1 MSNIIIVINHLDDNM
16 NDGVNNYNNYNNYN
30 LNNNNYNLNNNN
42 YNLNNNNRNYWNEI
56 IYMIHEMNVNEMIV
70 PVHNRDYLLGVL
82 GVLSGASS
90 ESLTACV
97 ETPVEI
103 FERLKIN
110 VSKADDKLQAQAE
123 EIKKEDCCSVCTE
136 DYTDEDQTV
145 TTECNHLFHA
155 CCLATWV
162 KTKKTCP
169 ICRKSVVRLFL

>member
-1 MSNIIIVINHLDDNM
+1 
-16 NDGVNNYNNYNNYN
+16 
-30 LNNNNYNLNNNN
+30 
-42 YNLNNNNRNYWNEI
+42 
-56 IYMIHEMNVNEMIV
+56 MNVDDMIV
-70 PVHNRDYLLGVL
+70 PVHNREYLLGVIAGAAA
-82 GVLSGASS
+82 GVAASAPS
-90 ESLTACV
+90 SCASCV

-110 VSKADDKLQAQAE
+110 VTKADDKVQAQAE
-123 EIKKEDCCSVCTE
+123 EKKKEDCCSVCTE

>member
-1 MSNIIIVINHLDDNM
+1 M
-16 NDGVNNYNNYNNYN
+16 NDGVNNYTSYNNYNNYN
-30 LNNNNYNLNNNN
+30 LIIHNS
-42 YNLNNNNRNYWNEI
+42 NRNYWNEMI
-56 IYMIHEMNVNEMIV
+56 FMIHEMNLDEMIV

-110 VSKADDKLQAQAE
+110 VSKADDDKVQTQAQE
-123 EIKKEDCCSVCTE
+123 EKKEDCCSVCKE
-136 DYTDEDQTV
+136 DYVHGDEVV
-145 TTECNHLFHA
+145 TTGCKHLFHA

-162 KTKKTCP
+162 NIKQTCP
-169 ICRKSVVRLFL
+169 NCREPIVNLFL